1 MATKS
6 FTTTIYTDSWIHP
19 PTPVSQNEV
28 DALVSNDGIK
38 LKNPLG
44 EKFWAKFIK
53 KTPDGKIIGQVNNH
67 LIMPSE
73 YNYDSLVIFT
83 ADDIWE
89 INTAAKRA
97 SQIPE
102 ATRLVQDFYNTF
114 GRIPTHQE
122 MDMLYTKI
130 TKVQ

>member
-1 MATKS
+1 MATQS
-6 FTTTIYTDSWIHP
+6 FTKTIYTDSWISP
-19 PTPVSQNEV
+19 PTAVASNEV
-28 DALVSNDGIK
+28 DALIINDGIK

-53 KTPDGKIIGQVNNH
+53 KTTDGKFIGQVNNH
-67 LIMPSE
+67 LILPSE

-83 ADDIWE
+83 ANDIWE
-89 INTAAKRA
+89 INTTAKRNA
-97 SQIPE
+97 QLPE
-102 ATRLVQDFYNTF
+102 AKLLVKDFYNTF

-130 TKVQ
+130 TNI

>member
-1 MATKS
+1 MNNDSQYDLSNFKKKS
-6 FTTTIYTDSWIHP
+6 KAIVNDDS
-19 PTPVSQNEV
+19 QY
-28 DALVSNDGIK
+28 DLSN
-38 LKNPLG
+38 
-44 EKFWAKFIK
+44 FIK